1 MEPTRRDVLFKLGN
15 LGLLALG
22 AQSAWASFR
31 FAQAPVRY
39 GPPTRKNLGAAERF
53 SGVGRSYVEEAGLF
67 VVRDNVGLAA
77 MSAVCTHLGCNV
89 RTEVGGGY
97 ICPCH
102 GSRYDGQGRVVSGP
116 APLPLVWV
124 KLVRDRKG
132 NLIADLAQPVA
143 ANVRLPTGQS

>member
-1 MEPTRRDVLFKLGN
+1 MASDRRELLFKLGN

-39 GPPTRKNLGAAERF
+39 GAPTRKNLGPAERF
-53 SGVGRSYVEEAGLF
+53 SGSGRTYVEEAGLF
-67 VVRDNVGLAA
+67 VVRDPAGLGAL
-77 MSAVCTHLGCNV
+77 SAVCTHLGCNV
-89 RTEVGGGY
+89 RTDLGGGY

-102 GSRYDGQGRVVSGP
+102 GSRYDAQGRVLGGP

-124 KLVRDRKG
+124 KLVRDAKG
-132 NLIADLAQPVA
+132 HIIADLAQPVA
-143 ANVRLPTGQS
+143 ASVRLKGVPT

>member
-1 MEPTRRDVLFKLGN
+1 MDTATRRNVLFKLGN

-39 GPPTRKNLGAAERF
+39 GPPTRKNLGAGSRF
-53 SGVGRSYVEEAGLF
+53 VGSARPYVEEAGLF
-67 VVRDNVGLAA
+67 VLRDSVGLAA

-89 RTEVGGGY
+89 RIDVDGGY

-102 GSRYDGQGRVVSGP
+102 GSRYDSQGRVIAGP
-116 APLPLVWV
+116 APSPLVFV
-124 KLVRDRKG
+124 KLIRDHKG
-132 NLIADLAQPVA
+132 NVIADLAQPVA
-143 ANVRLPTGQS
+143 AGVRMQEG

>member
-1 MEPTRRDVLFKLGN
+1 MDATRRDVLFKLGN

-39 GPPTRKNLGAAERF
+39 GPSTRKNLGDADRF
-53 SGVGRSYVEEAGLF
+53 AGAGRTYVEEAGLF
-67 VVRDNVGLAA
+67 VVREPAGLGA

-89 RTEVGGGY
+89 RTEAGGGY
-97 ICPCH
+97 VCPCH
-102 GSRYDGQGRVVSGP
+102 GSRYDAQGRVIGGP
-116 APLPLVWV
+116 APLPLIWV

-143 ANVRLPTGQS
+143 ATARLALEPT